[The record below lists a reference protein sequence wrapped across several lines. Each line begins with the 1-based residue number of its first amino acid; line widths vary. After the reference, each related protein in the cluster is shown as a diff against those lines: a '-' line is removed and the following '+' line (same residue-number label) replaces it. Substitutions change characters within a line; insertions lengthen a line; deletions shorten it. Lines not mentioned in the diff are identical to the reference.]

1 MFSAMRIGSH
11 SSLSRS
17 CSAFFVA
24 SIHFDSKSVTPSSN
38 SGDIVVATASS
49 AFDLLGVL
57 VVNASGRPV
66 EGVLQ
71 TQKRQTDS
79 SSRAGCFVGS
89 VECTVGN
96 NTDRRRRDFSASRL
110 SSDHC
115 HDAFVDGVGAGVGW

>member
-1 MFSAMRIGSH
+1 MFSATRIGSH

-79 SSRAGCFVGS
+79 SSRAGRFVGGS
-89 VECTVGN
+89 VYRQQHRQKTKRFFCVSII
-96 NTDRRRRDFSASRL
+96 F
-110 SSDHC
+110 
-115 HDAFVDGVGAGVGW
+115 